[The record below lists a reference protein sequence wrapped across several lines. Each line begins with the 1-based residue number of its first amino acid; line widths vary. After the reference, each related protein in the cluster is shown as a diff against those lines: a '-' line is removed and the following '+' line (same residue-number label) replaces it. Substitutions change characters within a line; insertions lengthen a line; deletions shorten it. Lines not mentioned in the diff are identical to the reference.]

1 MYAWE
6 RRAPL
11 TPQDTKRLVEEDGL
25 EVVVQ
30 ASDRRIFTDA
40 DYCHAGIEVA
50 DDLASCP
57 IVFGIKEVPIPV
69 LESGKTYVFF
79 SHTIKGQ
86 AYNMPMLRKILDMG
100 CTLIDYEKV
109 TDEGGRR
116 LIFFGNY
123 AGLAGMIE
131 TLWAFGKRLVSEGTP
146 NPFEGIER
154 TLDYP
159 DLGTAKE
166 AIRGIGKRIEREG
179 LPNEITPLVVGIAG
193 YGNVSRGAQEILD
206 LLPVKEIS
214 SGELATLNATNDV
227 SNRVVYKVV
236 FREEDMVE
244 RREGDKPFDLQEYY
258 DHPERY
264 RGVFERYLPHLNIL
278 VNCIYWEPRYPRLF
292 SKEAVRR
299 LYRGSKPRP
308 TRPRLKVI
316 GDITCDVEGAIECMV
331 KATEP
336 DNPVYVYDPV
346 ADKAID
352 GIEGNGPVV
361 MAVEILPS
369 ELPRESS
376 AYFSGVLKGYVPAI
390 AAADYSGDFA
400 SCDLPPEIKRAMIAY
415 RGELTPDYRYIEKLL
430 QKPVLLP
437 GCGAKPEAEQ
447 AFSPPRSQSTQRV
460 EGEP

>member
-11 TPQDTKRLVEEDGL
+11 TPQDIRRLVEEHGL

-30 ASDRRIFTDA
+30 SSDRRVFTDA
-40 DYCHAGIEVA
+40 NYQQAGIEVA

-57 IVFGIKEVPIPV
+57 VIFGIKEIPIPV
-69 LESGKTYVFF
+69 LERGKTYIFF

-86 AYNMPMLRKILDMG
+86 AYNMPMLRQILDMG

-109 TDEGGRR
+109 ADEDGRR

-131 TLWAFGKRLVSEGTP
+131 TLWAFGKRLAFEGTP
-146 NPFEGIER
+146 NPFEEV
-154 TLDYP
+154 
-159 DLGTAKE
+159 
-166 AIRGIGKRIEREG
+166 KRALEREG

-206 LLPVKEIS
+206 LLPVVEIS
-214 SGELATLNATNDV
+214 SGELAALNAAKDA
-227 SNRVVYKVV
+227 SNRIVYKVV
-236 FREEDMVE
+236 FKEEDMVE
-244 RREGDKPFDLQEYY
+244 RREEDHQFDLQEYY

-264 RGVFERYLPHLNIL
+264 RGVFERYLPHLDIL

-292 SKEAVRR
+292 SKKTVRE
-299 LYRGSKPRP
+299 LYREDRHRLNRPRP
-308 TRPRLKVI
+308 TGPRLKVI
-316 GDITCDVEGAIECMV
+316 GDITCDVEGAIECTV

-346 ADKAID
+346 ADRAIN
-352 GIEGNGPVV
+352 GIAGNGPVV

-376 AYFSGVLKGYVPAI
+376 AYFSGVVKGYVPAI

-400 SCDLPPEIKRAMIAY
+400 SCDLPPEIKRAMIVY
-415 RGELTPDYRYIEKLL
+415 HGELTPDYRYIERYL
-430 QKPVLLP
+430 
-437 GCGAKPEAEQ
+437 
-447 AFSPPRSQSTQRV
+447 
-460 EGEP
+460 

>member
-1 MYAWE
+1 MRKEAWYSLAHRIGIRREDMYAWE

-11 TPQDTKRLVEEDGL
+11 TPQDAKELVDNDL
-25 EVVVQ
+25 EIVAQ
-30 ASDRRIFTDA
+30 SSDRRVFTDA
-40 DYCHAGIEVA
+40 DYCQAGIEVA

-57 IVFGIKEVPIPV
+57 IVFGIKEIPIPV
-69 LESGKTYVFF
+69 LELGKTYVFF

-109 TDEGGRR
+109 TDENGRR

-131 TLWAFGKRLVSEGTP
+131 TLWTFGKRLAFEGTS
-146 NPFEGIER
+146 NPFEKIER
-154 TLDYP
+154 ALDYP

-166 AIRGIGKRIEREG
+166 AIRGIGEQIEREG
-179 LPNEITPLVVGIAG
+179 LPNKITPLVLGIAG

-206 LLPVKEIS
+206 LLPVTEIAP
-214 SGELATLNATNDV
+214 GELAALNAAKDV

-236 FREEDMVE
+236 FAEEDMVE
-244 RREGDKPFDLQEYY
+244 RREGDQPFDLQEYY
-258 DHPERY
+258 DHPQRY
-264 RGVFERYLPHLNIL
+264 RGVFERYLPHLDIL

-292 SKEAVRR
+292 SKETVRR
-299 LYRGSKPRP
+299 LYHSSN
-308 TRPRLKVI
+308 TRLTGPRLKVI
-316 GDITCDVEGAIECMV
+316 ADITCDVEGAIECTV

-352 GIEGNGPVV
+352 GIEGDGPVV

-400 SCDLPPEIKRAMIAY
+400 SCNLPPEIKRAMIVY
-415 RGELTPDYRYIEKLL
+415 HGELTPDYRYIEKYL
-430 QKPVLLP
+430 
-437 GCGAKPEAEQ
+437 
-447 AFSPPRSQSTQRV
+447 
-460 EGEP
+460 

>member
-1 MYAWE
+1 MAHRIGIRREDMYAWE

-11 TPQDTKRLVEEDGL
+11 TPQDAKELVNKGL
-25 EVVVQ
+25 KIVAQ
-30 ASDRRIFTDA
+30 SSDRRVFTDV
-40 DYCHAGIEVA
+40 DYRQAGIEVA

-57 IVFGIKEVPIPV
+57 IVFGIKEIPIPV
-69 LESGKTYVFF
+69 LERGKTYVFF

-100 CTLIDYEKV
+100 CTLIDYEKI
-109 TDEGGRR
+109 TDENGRR

-131 TLWAFGKRLVSEGTP
+131 TLWAFGKRLAFEGTP
-146 NPFEGIER
+146 NLFEKIER
-154 TLDYP
+154 ALDYS

-166 AIRGIGKRIEREG
+166 AIRGIGEQIEREG

-206 LLPVKEIS
+206 LLPVTEIAP
-214 SGELATLNATNDV
+214 GELAALNATKGA

-236 FREEDMVE
+236 FAEEDMVE
-244 RREGDKPFDLQEYY
+244 RREGDHPFDLQEYY

-264 RGVFERYLPHLNIL
+264 RGVFERYLPHLDIL

-292 SKEAVRR
+292 SKETVRE
-299 LYRGSKPRP
+299 LYREGQ
-308 TRPRLKVI
+308 PRLRVI

-376 AYFSGVLKGYVPAI
+376 AYFSGVLKEYVPAI

-400 SCDLPPEIKRAMIAY
+400 SCDLPPEIKRAVIAY
-415 RGELTPDYRYIEKLL
+415 CGELTPDYRYIEKYL
-430 QKPVLLP
+430 
-437 GCGAKPEAEQ
+437 
-447 AFSPPRSQSTQRV
+447 
-460 EGEP
+460 

>member
-11 TPQDTKRLVEEDGL
+11 TPQDIRRLVEEHGL

-30 ASDRRIFTDA
+30 SSDRRVFTDA
-40 DYCHAGIEVA
+40 DYCQAGIEVS

-57 IVFGIKEVPIPV
+57 VIFGIKEIPIPV
-69 LESGKTYVFF
+69 LERGKTYVFF

-86 AYNMPMLRKILDMG
+86 AYNMPMLRQILDMD

-109 TDEGGRR
+109 ADEDGRR

-131 TLWAFGKRLVSEGTP
+131 TLWAFGKRLAFEGMP
-146 NPFEGIER
+146 NPFEGVKR
-154 TLDYP
+154 ALDYP
-159 DLGTAKE
+159 DLETAKE
-166 AIRGIGKRIEREG
+166 AIRGTGKRIEREG

-193 YGNVSRGAQEILD
+193 YGNVSRGTQEILD
-206 LLPVKEIS
+206 LLPVKEIAP
-214 SGELATLNATNDV
+214 GELATLGGCSNTLDLLHPPSKEKAA

-236 FREEDMVE
+236 FKEEDMVE
-244 RREGDKPFDLQEYY
+244 RREGDHLFDLQEYY

-264 RGVFERYLPHLNIL
+264 RGVFERHLPYLDIL

-292 SKEAVRR
+292 SKEAVRG
-299 LYRGSKPRP
+299 LYRGSGPRLN
-308 TRPRLKVI
+308 RPRLNRHCLRVI
-316 GDITCDVEGAIECMV
+316 GDITCDVEGAIECTV

-346 ADKAID
+346 ADRAIN
-352 GIEGNGPVV
+352 GIAGNGPVV

-376 AYFSGVLKGYVPAI
+376 AYFSGVLKGYVPTI

-400 SCDLPPEIKRAMIAY
+400 SCDLPPEIKRAMIVY
-415 RGELTPDYRYIEKLL
+415 RGELTPDYRYIERYL
-430 QKPVLLP
+430 
-437 GCGAKPEAEQ
+437 
-447 AFSPPRSQSTQRV
+447 
-460 EGEP
+460 

>member
-1 MYAWE
+1 MAHRIGIRREDMYAWE

-11 TPQDTKRLVEEDGL
+11 TPQDIRRLVEEDGL

-30 ASDRRIFTDA
+30 SSDRRVFTDA
-40 DYCHAGIEVA
+40 DYCQAGIEVA
-50 DDLASCP
+50 DDLSSCP
-57 IVFGIKEVPIPV
+57 VIFGIKEIPIPV
-69 LESGKTYVFF
+69 LERGKTYIFF

-86 AYNMPMLRKILDMG
+86 AYNMPMLRQILDMG

-109 TDEGGRR
+109 ADENGRR

-131 TLWAFGKRLVSEGTP
+131 TLWAFGKRLAFEGIP
-146 NPFEGIER
+146 NPFEGVKR
-154 TLDYP
+154 ALDYP
-159 DLGTAKE
+159 NLETAKE
-166 AIRGIGKRIEREG
+166 AIRGIGKRIGREG
-179 LPNEITPLVVGIAG
+179 LPNKITPLAVGIAG

-206 LLPVKEIS
+206 LLPVVEIS
-214 SGELATLNATNDV
+214 PGELATLGGC
-227 SNRVVYKVV
+227 SNTLDLLHPPSKAQAASNSVVYKVI
-236 FREEDMVE
+236 FKEEDMVE
-244 RREGDKPFDLQEYY
+244 LREGDHLFDLQEYY

-264 RGVFERYLPHLNIL
+264 RGVFERYLPHLDIL

-292 SKEAVRR
+292 SKKTVRE
-299 LYRGSKPRP
+299 LYRKDRHRLNRPRP
-308 TRPRLKVI
+308 TGPRLKVI
-316 GDITCDVEGAIECMV
+316 GDITCDVEGAIECTV

-346 ADKAID
+346 ADRAID
-352 GIEGNGPVV
+352 GIAGNGPVV

-400 SCDLPPEIKRAMIAY
+400 SCDLPPEIKRAMIVY
-415 RGELTPDYRYIEKLL
+415 RGELTPDYRYIERYL
-430 QKPVLLP
+430 
-437 GCGAKPEAEQ
+437 
-447 AFSPPRSQSTQRV
+447 
-460 EGEP
+460 

>member
-11 TPQDTKRLVEEDGL
+11 TPQDAKKLVDNNL
-25 EVVVQ
+25 EVVAQ
-30 ASDRRIFTDA
+30 SSDRRVFTDA
-40 DYCHAGIEVA
+40 DYCQAGIEVA
-50 DDLASCP
+50 DDLGSCP
-57 IVFGIKEVPIPV
+57 IVFGIKEIPIPV
-69 LESGKTYVFF
+69 LERGKTYAFF

-109 TDEGGRR
+109 TNEDGRR

-131 TLWAFGKRLVSEGTP
+131 TLWAFGKRLTFEGTST
-146 NPFEGIER
+146 PFDGVKR
-154 TLDYP
+154 ALDYP
-159 DLGTAKE
+159 DLETAKE
-166 AIRGIGKRIEREG
+166 AIRGIGKQIEKDG
-179 LPNEITPLVVGIAG
+179 LPNEIAPLVVGIAG

-206 LLPVKEIS
+206 LLPVTEIAPE
-214 SGELATLNATNDV
+214 ELAALNADNDA
-227 SNRVVYKVV
+227 SNRAVYKVV
-236 FREEDMVE
+236 FAEEDMVE
-244 RREGDKPFDLQEYY
+244 RREKDHPFDLQEYY

-264 RGVFERYLPHLNIL
+264 RGVFERYLPHLDIL

-292 SKEAVRR
+292 SKETMRE
-299 LYRGSKPRP
+299 LYREAS
-308 TRPRLKVI
+308 PRLKVI
-316 GDITCDVEGAIECMV
+316 GDITCDVEGAIECTV

-346 ADKAID
+346 ADKTLD

-400 SCDLPPEIKRAMIAY
+400 SCDLPPEIKRAVIVY
-415 RGELTPDYRYIEKLL
+415 RGELTPDYRYIEKYL
-430 QKPVLLP
+430 
-437 GCGAKPEAEQ
+437 
-447 AFSPPRSQSTQRV
+447 
-460 EGEP
+460 